1 MPTPHTVATTTR
13 DQELAKL
20 EKALAPA
27 HLTLADARRI
37 LLPKDP
43 WEAVRGLW
51 KGRNVDGVKEQRR
64 LRKELDRGY

>member
-1 MPTPHTVATTTR
+1 MPTTQTITTR
-13 DQELAKL
+13 EQELAKL

-51 KGRNVDGVKEQRR
+51 KGRKVDGVKEQRR
-64 LRKELDRGY
+64 LRKELERGY